1 MFWNFWGF
9 FCLYPM
15 DRADD
20 KEQHNTGLEEPGNL
34 SLYPFPV
41 LLWCVWDF
49 LAPLLLFPP
58 VPHYLVCLM
67 SAFSS
72 CPLPECLVRAMSSQ
86 QHLMLSPT
94 RSGSSYLVSSSA
106 FLFRCIAN
114 VCNKFLLPHIVHDSP
129 EHLCPWP
136 KKSMIF
142 SFIKLDF
149 IKFY

>member
-34 SLYPFPV
+34 SLYPFPF

-94 RSGSSYLVSSSA
+94 WSDPLQLSCFFKCFFVPVPTFVINSYCLT
-106 FLFRCIAN
+106 LCM
-114 VCNKFLLPHIVHDSP
+114 IVLNTCVP
-129 EHLCPWP
+129 GL
-136 KKSMIF
+136 KN
-142 SFIKLDF
+142 L
-149 IKFY
+149 